1 MFLKKRSAL
10 LALMVMLNGW
20 VGSVL
25 ADDQTSASLTIRVKR
40 IATNCKLLLN
50 NESNAVSVS
59 GDLESKTVH
68 LKVDC
73 PAKTLAT
80 VSVSDDNHLG
90 KSTVGAEKKV
100 PIIQSAFKS
109 SNIPADDNNIST
121 DSYAKDRANFTIT
134 YP

>member
-1 MFLKKRSAL
+1 M
-10 LALMVMLNGW
+10 
-20 VGSVL
+20 
-25 ADDQTSASLTIRVKR
+25 
-40 IATNCKLLLN
+40 
-50 NESNAVSVS
+50 
-59 GDLESKTVH
+59 
-68 LKVDC
+68 
-73 PAKTLAT
+73 
-80 VSVSDDNHLG
+80 SVSDDNHLG